1 MTIQELNALPESER
15 ITQLKKYP
23 AKRPDTQSLIKDW
36 DYTQHDVFDEELR
49 PKRRV
54 LVKEQEENKDST
66 IKSPA
71 QFRWE
76 DVNRMALPLE
86 QDIVNIHTAF
96 TVGTPPKITANA
108 TEAAEQ
114 ELMELLDGIHQ
125 KNKLPYDNKRL
136 VRSWFAECE
145 VAEYWYVKPAKE
157 DDPNPTYRLKSMIW
171 SPFRGD
177 TLYPYYDEYGDLIA
191 FSREYNKTDSK
202 GIQSTR
208 LMVVD
213 NQNVTIY
220 SNGAQIEQYPHGF
233 SKIPIIYMKRERP
246 LCDKIRTLRNRL
258 EMLLSNFADCLDYNF
273 YPKMVASGEVV
284 GVRNKGMTSEIIQL
298 ENDAQVSYL
307 TWQQSPDMAKLEF
320 DNLTSRCYALTNT
333 PQITF
338 EALQGL
344 GNTLSGKAFKFMF
357 MGTHMAVSNH
367 AETIEEFLQR
377 RINFLLSAIGS
388 LIPKYAPVA
397 KRLQV
402 NIEIVPYMIDSLTE
416 RIADAVSAV
425 QGGVASLKEGI
436 ILAGITDKIDEELAQ
451 IEKEKGK
458 DVFSD

>member
-36 DYTQHDVFDEELR
+36 DYTQHDVFDEEFR
-49 PKRRV
+49 PKRKV
-54 LVKEQEENKDST
+54 LVKEQEENKDGT

-96 TVGTPPKITANA
+96 TVGTPPKITANVQHPQ
-108 TEAAEQ
+108 EQ
-114 ELMELLDGIHQ
+114 ELLDLLTAIHQ
-125 KNKLPYDNKRL
+125 KNKLPYDNKRI

-145 VAEYWYVKPAKE
+145 VAEYWYVKPSKE

-177 TLYPYYDEYGDLIA
+177 NLYPYYDEYGDLIA

-220 SNGAQIEQYPHGF
+220 SNGTQIEQYPHGF
-233 SKIPIIYMKRERP
+233 SKIPVIYMKRERP
-246 LCDKIRTLRNRL
+246 LCDKIRTLRSRL
-258 EMLLSNFADCLDYNF
+258 EVLLSNFADCLDYNF

-338 EALQGL
+338 EALQGI
-344 GNTLSGKAFKFMF
+344 GNALSGKAFKFMF

-367 AETIEEFLQR
+367 AETVEEFLQR

-458 DVFSD
+458 ELFN

>member
-1 MTIQELNALPESER
+1 MNLQELLSLPESER
-15 ITQLKKYP
+15 ITELKKYP
-23 AKRPDTQSLIKDW
+23 AKRPDTLSLIKDW
-36 DYTQHDVFDEELR
+36 EYTQHDIFSEELR
-49 PKRRV
+49 PKRKV
-54 LVKEQEENKDST
+54 LVKEEEKNDDGT
-66 IKSPA
+66 IKTPA
-71 QFRWE
+71 QFKRE
-76 DVNRMALPLE
+76 EVNRIALPLE

-96 TVGTPPKITANA
+96 TVGTPPKVTANVQQPQ
-108 TEAAEQ
+108 EQ
-114 ELMELLDGIHQ
+114 ELFDLLTAIHQ
-125 KNKLPYDNKRL
+125 KNKLPYDNKRI

-145 VAEYWYVKPAKE
+145 VAEYWYVKPSKE
-157 DDPNPTYRLKSMIW
+157 DDPNPTHRLKSMIW

-191 FSREYNKTDSK
+191 FSREYYKTDSK
-202 GIQSTR
+202 GIQSNR
-208 LMVVD
+208 LMVID
-213 NQNVTIY
+213 SENVTIY
-220 SNGAQIEQYPHGF
+220 INGTQTEQYKHGF
-233 SKIPIIYMKRERP
+233 SKIPVIYMKREHP

-258 EMLLSNFADCLDYNF
+258 EVLLSNFADCLDYNF

-338 EALQGL
+338 EALQGI
-344 GNTLSGKAFKFMF
+344 GNALSGKAFKFMF

-367 AETIEEFLQR
+367 AETVEEFLQR
-377 RINFLLSAIGS
+377 RINFLLTAIGN
-388 LIPKYAPVA
+388 LIPKYAQVA
-397 KRLQV
+397 KQLQV
-402 NIEIVPYMIDSLTE
+402 DIEIVPYMIDNLTE

-436 ILAGITDKIDEELAQ
+436 ILAGITDNVEEELAQ

-458 DVFSD
+458 EMFN

>member
-36 DYTQHDVFDEELR
+36 DYTQHDVFDEEFR

-54 LVKEQEENKDST
+54 LVKEQEENKDGT

-108 TEAAEQ
+108 TEASEQ
-114 ELMELLDGIHQ
+114 ELIELLDNIHQ
-125 KNKLPYDNKRL
+125 KNKLPYDNKRI

-145 VAEYWYVKPAKE
+145 VAEYWYVKPSKE

-220 SNGAQIEQYPHGF
+220 SNGTQIEQYPHGF
-233 SKIPIIYMKRERP
+233 SKIPVIYMKRERP

-258 EMLLSNFADCLDYNF
+258 EILLSNFADCLDYNF

-338 EALQGL
+338 EALQGIS
-344 GNTLSGKAFKFMF
+344 NTLSGKAFKFMF

-388 LIPKYAPVA
+388 LIPKYAQVA

-436 ILAGITDKIDEELAQ
+436 ILAGITDKIEEELAQ

-458 DVFSD
+458 EMFN

>member
-1 MTIQELNALPESER
+1 MTLQELNALPESER

-54 LVKEQEENKDST
+54 LVKEQEENKDGT

-96 TVGTPPKITANA
+96 TVGTPPKITANVQHPQ
-108 TEAAEQ
+108 EQ
-114 ELMELLDGIHQ
+114 ELLDLLTAIHQ
-125 KNKLPYDNKRL
+125 KNKLPYDNKRI

-145 VAEYWYVKPAKE
+145 VAEYWYVKPSKE

-220 SNGAQIEQYPHGF
+220 SNGTQIEQYPHGF
-233 SKIPIIYMKRERP
+233 SKIPVIYMKRERP

-258 EMLLSNFADCLDYNF
+258 EVLLSNFADCLDYNF

-338 EALQGL
+338 EALQGI
-344 GNTLSGKAFKFMF
+344 GNALSGKAFKFMF

-367 AETIEEFLQR
+367 AETVEEFLQR

-436 ILAGITDKIDEELAQ
+436 ILAGITDKVDEELAQ

>member
-54 LVKEQEENKDST
+54 LVKEQEENKDGT

-108 TEAAEQ
+108 TEASEQ
-114 ELMELLDGIHQ
+114 ELMELLDNIHQ
-125 KNKLPYDNKRL
+125 KNKLPYDNKRI

-145 VAEYWYVKPAKE
+145 VAEYWYVKPSKE

-220 SNGAQIEQYPHGF
+220 SNGTQIEQYPHGF
-233 SKIPIIYMKRERP
+233 SKIPVIYMKRERP

-258 EMLLSNFADCLDYNF
+258 EVLLSNFADCLDYNF

-338 EALQGL
+338 EALQGI
-344 GNTLSGKAFKFMF
+344 GNALSGKAFKFMF

-367 AETIEEFLQR
+367 AETVEEFLQR

-436 ILAGITDKIDEELAQ
+436 ILAGITDKVEEELAQ

-458 DVFSD
+458 EMFN

>member
-1 MTIQELNALPESER
+1 MTIQELNTLPESER

-54 LVKEQEENKDST
+54 LVKEQEENKDGT

-108 TEAAEQ
+108 TEASEQ
-114 ELMELLDGIHQ
+114 ELMELLDNIHQ
-125 KNKLPYDNKRL
+125 KNKLPYDNKRI

-145 VAEYWYVKPAKE
+145 VAEYWYVKPSKE

-177 TLYPYYDEYGDLIA
+177 ALYPYYDEYGDLIA

-220 SNGAQIEQYPHGF
+220 SNGTQIEQYPHGF
-233 SKIPIIYMKRERP
+233 SKIPVIYMKRERP

-258 EMLLSNFADCLDYNF
+258 EVLLSNFADCLDYNF

-338 EALQGL
+338 EALQGI
-344 GNTLSGKAFKFMF
+344 GNALSGKAFKFMF

-367 AETIEEFLQR
+367 AETVEEFLQR

-402 NIEIVPYMIDSLTE
+402 DIEIVPYMIDSLTE

-436 ILAGITDKIDEELAQ
+436 ILAGITDKVEEELAQ

-458 DVFSD
+458 ELFN

>member
-1 MTIQELNALPESER
+1 
-15 ITQLKKYP
+15 
-23 AKRPDTQSLIKDW
+23 
-36 DYTQHDVFDEELR
+36 
-49 PKRRV
+49 
-54 LVKEQEENKDST
+54 
-66 IKSPA
+66 
-71 QFRWE
+71 
-76 DVNRMALPLE
+76 
-86 QDIVNIHTAF
+86 
-96 TVGTPPKITANA
+96 
-108 TEAAEQ
+108 
-114 ELMELLDGIHQ
+114 
-125 KNKLPYDNKRL
+125 
-136 VRSWFAECE
+136 
-145 VAEYWYVKPAKE
+145 
-157 DDPNPTYRLKSMIW
+157 
-171 SPFRGD
+171 
-177 TLYPYYDEYGDLIA
+177 
-191 FSREYNKTDSK
+191 
-202 GIQSTR
+202 
-208 LMVVD
+208 MVVD

-220 SNGAQIEQYPHGF
+220 SNGTQIEQYPHGF
-233 SKIPIIYMKRERP
+233 SKIPVIYMKRERP

-258 EMLLSNFADCLDYNF
+258 EVLLSNFADCLDYNF

>member
-1 MTIQELNALPESER
+1 MTLQELNALPESER

-54 LVKEQEENKDST
+54 LVKEQEENKDGT

-114 ELMELLDGIHQ
+114 ELMELLDNIHQ
-125 KNKLPYDNKRL
+125 KNKLPYDNKRI

-145 VAEYWYVKPAKE
+145 VAEYWYVKPSKE

-220 SNGAQIEQYPHGF
+220 SNGTQIEQYPHGF
-233 SKIPIIYMKRERP
+233 SKIPVIYMKRERP
-246 LCDKIRTLRNRL
+246 LCDKIRTLRSRL
-258 EMLLSNFADCLDYNF
+258 EVLLSNFADCLDYNF

-338 EALQGL
+338 EALQGI
-344 GNTLSGKAFKFMF
+344 GNALSGKAFKFMF

-367 AETIEEFLQR
+367 AETVEEFLQR

-436 ILAGITDKIDEELAQ
+436 ILAGITDKVEEELAQ

-458 DVFSD
+458 DMFN

>member
-1 MTIQELNALPESER
+1 MTIQELNALSESER
-15 ITQLKKYP
+15 ITELKKYP

-54 LVKEQEENKDST
+54 LVKEQEENKDGT

-96 TVGTPPKITANA
+96 TVGTPPKITANVQHPQ
-108 TEAAEQ
+108 EQ
-114 ELMELLDGIHQ
+114 ELLDLLTAIHQ
-125 KNKLPYDNKRL
+125 KNKLPYDNKRI

-145 VAEYWYVKPAKE
+145 VAEYWYVKPSKE

-220 SNGAQIEQYPHGF
+220 SNGTQIEQYPHGF
-233 SKIPIIYMKRERP
+233 SKIPVIYMKRERP
-246 LCDKIRTLRNRL
+246 LCDKIRTLRSRL
-258 EMLLSNFADCLDYNF
+258 EVLLSNFADCLDYNF

-320 DNLTSRCYALTNT
+320 DNLSSRCYALTNT

-338 EALQGL
+338 EALQGI
-344 GNTLSGKAFKFMF
+344 GNALSGKAFKFMF

-367 AETIEEFLQR
+367 AETVEEFLQR

-436 ILAGITDKIDEELAQ
+436 ILAGITDKVEEELAQ

-458 DVFSD
+458 EIFN

>member
-1 MTIQELNALPESER
+1 MTIQELNALPEGER

-54 LVKEQEENKDST
+54 LVKEQEENKDGT

-96 TVGTPPKITANA
+96 TVGTPPKITANVQHPQ
-108 TEAAEQ
+108 EQ
-114 ELMELLDGIHQ
+114 ELLDLLTAIHQ
-125 KNKLPYDNKRL
+125 KNKLPYDNKRI

-220 SNGAQIEQYPHGF
+220 SNGTQIEQYPHGF
-233 SKIPIIYMKRERP
+233 SKIPVIYMKRERP

-258 EMLLSNFADCLDYNF
+258 EVLLSNFADCLDYNF

-338 EALQGL
+338 EALQGI
-344 GNTLSGKAFKFMF
+344 GNALSGKAFKFMF

>member
-1 MTIQELNALPESER
+1 MTIQELNALSESER
-15 ITQLKKYP
+15 ITELKKYP

-54 LVKEQEENKDST
+54 LVKEQEENKDGT

-96 TVGTPPKITANA
+96 TVGTPPKITANVQHPQ
-108 TEAAEQ
+108 EQ
-114 ELMELLDGIHQ
+114 ELLDLLTAIHQ
-125 KNKLPYDNKRL
+125 KNKLPYDNKRI

-145 VAEYWYVKPAKE
+145 VAEYWYVKPSKE

-220 SNGAQIEQYPHGF
+220 SNGTQIEQYPHGF
-233 SKIPIIYMKRERP
+233 SKIPVIYMKRERP
-246 LCDKIRTLRNRL
+246 LCDKIRTLRSRL
-258 EMLLSNFADCLDYNF
+258 EVLLSNFADCLDYNF

-338 EALQGL
+338 EALQGI
-344 GNTLSGKAFKFMF
+344 GNALSGKAFKFMF

-367 AETIEEFLQR
+367 AETVEEFLQR

-436 ILAGITDKIDEELAQ
+436 ILAGITDKVEEELAQ

-458 DVFSD
+458 EMFN